1 MKPRI
6 LALLLAATVNLAT
19 LPALATTNDCD
30 AREADYRTAWEES
43 RALTASVLQAARAVM
58 DACYGHE
65 PATAEESLTTAN
77 PWDLGFKAQASG
89 QGVQSRYCGFTEK
102 VSARG
107 TATIDGSS
115 RIGGAP
121 RRELDSGPAAVTYDP
136 ATNLTEYSVTGTNWA
151 LSVNNNYFGYIISHG
166 VLYPITRY
174 TGGITQA
181 LSGCAEPMSG
191 KLCWGIGYGYVQ
203 IGVGGNYIDAKSEFN
218 SC

>member
-6 LALLLAATVNLAT
+6 LVLLLAATVSLGS
-19 LPALATTNDCD
+19 LPALATTNECD
-30 AREADYRTAWEES
+30 AREADYRAAWEES
-43 RALTASVLQAARAVM
+43 HAITEGVLQSAQAVM
-58 DACYGHE
+58 DACYREE
-65 PATAEESLTTAN
+65 PAPAEESPTTAG
-77 PWDLGFKAQASG
+77 PWELGVMAQARV

-102 VSARG
+102 VSASG
-107 TATIDGSS
+107 HATIEGSS

-121 RRELDSGPAAVTYDP
+121 EREFDSGPATVTYGP

-166 VLYPITRY
+166 ILYPITRY
-174 TGGITQA
+174 TNGITQA

-191 KLCWGIGYGYVQ
+191 RLCWGIGYGYVQ
-203 IGVGGNYIDAKSEFN
+203 IGAGGNYIDAKSEFN